1 MKFVNAEAEAYGMK
15 FVDAEAEAH
24 GDMTGTE
31 AEAYGT
37 KAMPPITGPG
47 NTTLSSWIKGPFS
60 GLNAL

>member
-1 MKFVNAEAEAYGMK
+1 MK

-37 KAMPPITGPG
+37 KSVPSITGPG
-47 NTTLSSWIKGPFS
+47 NTTLSSLIKGTVF
-60 GLNAL
+60 GA